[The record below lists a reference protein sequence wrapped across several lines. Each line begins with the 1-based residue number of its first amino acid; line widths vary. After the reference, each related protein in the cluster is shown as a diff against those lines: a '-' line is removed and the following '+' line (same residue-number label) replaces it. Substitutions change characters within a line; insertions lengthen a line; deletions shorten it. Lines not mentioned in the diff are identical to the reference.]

1 MALVWTTVILTGA
14 LSVSFF
20 QYRNE
25 ANLYRITKIS
35 GEVQVI
41 RDGQVQSISYDEL
54 VPGGV
59 IIVTEGLA
67 YCDMA
72 LVNCGYMLVDE
83 SALTG
88 EATPVGKNAVDSTIG
103 KQRYNYLV
111 HKRETVMAGT
121 AIVECDECRAIA
133 LHTASYTSRGELI
146 RDIYSFKRH
155 QFKFDAE
162 SPIVVTILAL
172 YSIFGFA

>member
-1 MALVWTTVILTGA
+1 MIVVFLGA

-20 QYRNE
+20 HYRNE
-25 ANLYRITKIS
+25 ANLFRITKIV

-41 RDGQVQSISYDEL
+41 RDGQVESLSYEEL
-54 VPGGV
+54 VPGDV

-72 LVNCGYMLVDE
+72 LANCGYMLVDE

-88 EATPVGKNAVDSTIG
+88 EATPVGKSAIDPAIG
-103 KQRYNYLV
+103 NQMYNGLV

-121 AIVECDECRAIA
+121 TIVECDGCRAIV
-133 LHTASYTSRGELI
+133 LRTASYTSRGELI

-155 QFKFDAE
+155 QFKFDIE
-162 SPIVVTILAL
+162 IPIVITILVFYA
-172 YSIFGFA
+172 IFGFG